1 MDIERAQELKASML
15 WGSVVEEIDKKIYF
29 EVCKLKACKPY
40 ELIFIQAKIECF
52 ESLKKL
58 PDDVIER
65 EE

>member
-1 MDIERAQELKASML
+1 MDIERAKELKTSML
-15 WGSVVEEIDKKIYF
+15 WGSVVEELDKYIFF
-29 EVCKLKACKPY
+29 EVSKLKACKPY
-40 ELIFIQAKIECF
+40 ELTFLQAKIECY

>member
-1 MDIERAQELKASML
+1 MDIEKARELKQSMM
-15 WGSVVEEIDKKIYF
+15 WAAVVEELNKKVHF
-29 EVCKLKACKPY
+29 EIQKLRTCEKDD
-40 ELIFIQAKIECF
+40 LQIIQAKVNCF